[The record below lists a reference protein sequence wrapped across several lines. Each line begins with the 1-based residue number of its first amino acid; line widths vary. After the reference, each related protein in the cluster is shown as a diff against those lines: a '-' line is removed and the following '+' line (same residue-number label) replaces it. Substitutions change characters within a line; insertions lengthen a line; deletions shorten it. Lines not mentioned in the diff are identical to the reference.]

1 MQAREHGG
9 LLSADTSLVLVL
21 DMQEAFRGG
30 LRGFNSILTKAVQVV
45 NAARLLGV
53 PVIGSEQSP
62 HRMGATVPEILQ
74 SADHRL
80 FYAKEAFSAMQSAS
94 IVDTISASNPR
105 SVVLLGCET
114 HIAVLQTALQLL
126 ATFDGDVHLVVDATA
141 SRRDQDRDLAL
152 ERMRRTGVHLT
163 SSEMVLFEWI
173 RDTRHPRFQ
182 QIGTPGST
190 SSRGPESSAV

>member
-1 MQAREHGG
+1 MQAREHGA
-9 LLSADTSLVLVL
+9 LLAADTSLVLVL

-30 LRGFNSILTKAVQVV
+30 LRGFNSILPKAVQVV

-62 HRMGATVPEILQ
+62 QRMGATVPEILQ

-80 FYAKEAFSAMQSAS
+80 FYPKEAFSAMQSTS
-94 IVDTISASNPR
+94 IVESLAATNPR

-114 HIAVLQTALQLL
+114 HIAVLQTAFQLL
-126 ATFDGDVHLVVDATA
+126 ASFDGEVHLVVDATA

-152 ERMRRTGVHLT
+152 ERLRRAGVQLT
-163 SSEMVLFEWI
+163 SSETVLFEWI

-182 QIGTPGST
+182 QIGTPAGA

>member
-1 MQAREHGG
+1 MQSREHGA
-9 LLSADTSLVLVL
+9 LLAAETSLVLVV

-30 LRGFNSILTKAVQVV
+30 LRGFNSILPKAVQVV
-45 NAARLLGV
+45 NAARLLGI

-62 HRMGATVPEILQ
+62 QRMGATIPELLQ
-74 SADHRL
+74 SVDHRL
-80 FYAKEAFSAMQSAS
+80 FYPKEAFSALQSTS
-94 IVDTISASNPR
+94 IVETLTANAPR
-105 SVVLLGCET
+105 SIVLMGCET

-126 ATFDGDVHLVVDATA
+126 ASFDGEVHLVVDATA

-152 ERMRRTGVHLT
+152 ERMRRTGVNLT

-182 QIGTPGST
+182 QIGMPSGA
-190 SSRGPESSAV
+190 SSRGPESSVI

>member
-1 MQAREHGG
+1 MQAREHGA
-9 LLSADTSLVLVL
+9 LLAADTSLVLVL

-30 LRGFNSILTKAVQVV
+30 LRGFNSILPKAVQVV

-62 HRMGATVPEILQ
+62 QRMGSTVPEILQ

-80 FYAKEAFSAMQSAS
+80 FHPKEAFSAMQSTS
-94 IVDTISASNPR
+94 IVESLAATNPR

-114 HIAVLQTALQLL
+114 HIAVLQTAFQLL
-126 ATFDGDVHLVVDATA
+126 ASFDGEVHLVVDATA

-152 ERMRRTGVHLT
+152 ERLRRAGVQLT
-163 SSEMVLFEWI
+163 SSETVLFEWI

-182 QIGTPGST
+182 QIGTPTSA
-190 SSRGPESSAV
+190 SSRGPESSAI